1 MQRQRSVP
9 VVFYQEGERWL
20 AHALGV
26 EVVTFGRT
34 LDEAKSAVSVALE
47 QYFEDGDEQV
57 AIGEIHV
64 ETVVV

>member
-9 VVFYQEGERWL
+9 VVFYQEGDQWI
-20 AHALGV
+20 AQSLGV
-26 EVVTFGRT
+26 DVATFGKT
-34 LDEAKSAVSVALE
+34 LDDARATITEALE

-57 AIGEIHV
+57 AIGGIHV